1 MRGGRKEEKEQKRKK
16 KKKEERKGKPKGRQ
30 AERDILEMRSS
41 FHVCNL
47 MISFV

>member
-1 MRGGRKEEKEQKRKK
+1 MRGEGREKKKRKK
-16 KKKEERKGKPKGRQ
+16 KKKEERRKGKPKGRQ

>member
-1 MRGGRKEEKEQKRKK
+1 MRGGRKGEKEEK
-16 KKKEERKGKPKGRQ
+16 KKKEERRKGKPKGRQ

-47 MISFV
+47 TISFV